1 MVIQDSDSLI
11 LKTLLESLPELY
23 QSCKADRKR
32 LHDWEWEQEDAP
44 SILGEMEVRATT
56 IAGYATSL
64 QKPDYNGSRDLRAM
78 VSGLQQASIHQ
89 SETLRNWMQTE
100 AQHYPDFALYIETL
114 EALLWL
120 AVKQVRQEVILR
132 KETDRGT

>member
-1 MVIQDSDSLI
+1 MHDSYSLI
-11 LKTLLESLPELY
+11 LKTLLESIPELY

-44 SILGEMEVRATT
+44 SILGEVEARATT
-56 IAGYATSL
+56 ISGYATSL
-64 QKPDYNGSRDLRAM
+64 QKPDYNGSRDLQAM
-78 VSGLQQASIHQ
+78 VSGLQQASIHR

-100 AQHYPDFALYIETL
+100 SEHYPDFALYLETL

-120 AVKQVRQEVILR
+120 AVKRVRQEVTLTN
-132 KETDRGT
+132 ETDQGT